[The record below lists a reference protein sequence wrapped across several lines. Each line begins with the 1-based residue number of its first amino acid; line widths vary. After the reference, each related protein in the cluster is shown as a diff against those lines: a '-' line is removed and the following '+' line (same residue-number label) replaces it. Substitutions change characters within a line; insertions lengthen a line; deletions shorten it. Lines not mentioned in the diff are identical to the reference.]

1 MDQQLDF
8 DLGEIDHVASWTALD
23 HHYCD
28 RPLDPLRW
36 RLDGQSTISRGRPEC
51 RLWRRGG
58 PRRRLR
64 RGRGLPGAQFANPY
78 YGTGF
83 YGPYIED
90 PLSGFLSGTANVI
103 GAQGQWMKDVQSADM
118 TKEQVR
124 QTKIDTRR
132 KNFDEWQ
139 YERKNTP
146 TFEDDREHFR
156 MEDWRRSRNDPPLSE
171 IWSGESLNFLLDQAQ
186 HMQAQQGPGPTVE
199 LDPEV
204 LSHINVN
211 SGPTAGNVGLLK
223 DGGKLRWP
231 LTLRASPY
239 QEDRQQL
246 DTLLP
251 KAIKQAASGNQVDA
265 DALNDM
271 LAGVSDLNAKI
282 KQNIDSLTPNDY
294 SSAKQISARAG
305 ERDQDARES
314 ECIQVPERPVVRERR
329 DRGPTGERHDPQG
342 TSLRAGHAGRPS
354 GLRRPATCPRRLRHG
369 LRADDREAV
378 GRIAA

>member
-1 MDQQLDF
+1 M
-8 DLGEIDHVASWTALD
+8 S
-23 HHYCD
+23 
-28 RPLDPLRW
+28 LR
-36 RLDGQSTISRGRPEC
+36 
-51 RLWRRGG
+51 G
-58 PRRRLR
+58 PRLTTAIVTAFLVLGAGVSTARAQFRVGDMGAAYGAGAAQGAGYGAVAGFR
-64 RGRGLPGAQFANPY
+64 GAQFANPY

-103 GAQGQWMKDVQSADM
+103 GAQGQWMKDIQSADM

-171 IWSGESLNFLLDQAQ
+171 IWSGESLNFLLDQSQ
-186 HMQAQQGPGPTVE
+186 QMQARQGPGPTIE

-211 SGPTAGNVGLLK
+211 SGPTAGNAGLLK
-223 DGGKLRWP
+223 DGGRLRWP

-251 KAIKQAASGNQVDA
+251 KGVKQAASGNQVDA
-265 DALNDM
+265 DTLNDM
-271 LAGVSDLNAKI
+271 LAAVSDLNAKI

-294 SSAKQISARAG
+294 SSAKRYLRELESGIKMLENPNAPKYLSGQWSASGATVGQLVSDMTRK
-305 ERDQDARES
+305 
-314 ECIQVPERPVVRERR
+314 
-329 DRGPTGERHDPQG
+329 
-342 TSLRAGHAGRPS
+342 
-354 GLRRPATCPRRLRHG
+354 GLRFAPATQADQAAYVALQRALAAYATGYGQMTARR
-369 LRADDREAV
+369 
-378 GRIAA
+378 